1 MDTFSAA
8 VMLFLIMD
16 PLGNL
21 PIFLSILRH
30 VDPKRRRKVMIRE
43 LLFSLGIMLA
53 FLFAGQ
59 QILSFLNLRQEAV
72 SIAGGIILF
81 LIAIKMIF
89 PTPGG
94 VTGLAAGEEPFLVPM
109 AIPMIAGPSIL
120 ASLLLLANQEPT
132 RMADWSLAL
141 LMAWGASAVILMF
154 YEQFNKLLGER
165 GLTALERLMGML
177 LVMISV
183 QMLLDG
189 VHHYLAITGQN

>member
-21 PIFLSILRH
+21 PVFLSILRH
-30 VDPKRRRKVMIRE
+30 IDPKRRRKVMMRE
-43 LLFSLGIMLA
+43 LLFSLVIMMA
-53 FLFAGQ
+53 FLFVGQ
-59 QILSFLNLRQEAV
+59 QILNFLNLRQEAV

-89 PTPGG
+89 PSEGG

-132 RMADWSLAL
+132 RMVDWSLAL

-154 YEQFNKLLGER
+154 YEVFNKLLGER
-165 GLTALERLMGML
+165 GLTAVERLMGML

-189 VHHYLAITGQN
+189 VHHYLAVTGQN

>member
-21 PIFLSILRH
+21 PVFLSILRH
-30 VDPKRRRKVMIRE
+30 IDPKRRRKVMMRE
-43 LLFSLGIMLA
+43 LLFSLVIMMA
-53 FLFAGQ
+53 FLFVGQ
-59 QILSFLNLRQEAV
+59 QILNFLNLRQEAV

-89 PTPGG
+89 PSEGG

-120 ASLLLLANQEPT
+120 ASLMLLANQEPA
-132 RMADWSLAL
+132 RMVDWSLAL
-141 LMAWGASAVILMF
+141 FLAWAASAVILMF
-154 YEQFNKLLGER
+154 YEVFNKLLGER
-165 GLTALERLMGML
+165 GLTAVERLMGML

-189 VHHYLAITGQN
+189 VHHYLAVTGQN

>member
-21 PIFLSILRH
+21 PVFLSILRH
-30 VDPKRRRKVMIRE
+30 IDPKRRRKVMMRE
-43 LLFSLGIMLA
+43 LLFSLVIMMA
-53 FLFAGQ
+53 FLFVGQ
-59 QILSFLNLRQEAV
+59 QILNFLNLRQEAV

-89 PTPGG
+89 PSEGG

-154 YEQFNKLLGER
+154 YEVFNKLLGER
-165 GLTALERLMGML
+165 GLTAVERLMGML

-189 VHHYLAITGQN
+189 VHHYLAVTGQN

>member
-21 PIFLSILRH
+21 PVFLSILRH
-30 VDPKRRRKVMIRE
+30 IDPKRRRKVMMRE
-43 LLFSLGIMLA
+43 LLFSLGIMMA

-59 QILSFLNLRQEAV
+59 QILTFLNLRQEAV

-89 PTPGG
+89 PGPGG

-120 ASLLLLANQEPT
+120 ASLLLLANQAPG
-132 RMADWSLAL
+132 RMLDWSLAL
-141 LMAWGASAVILMF
+141 FLAWLASSVILMF
-154 YEQFNKLLGER
+154 YELFHKLLGER
-165 GLTALERLMGML
+165 GLTAMERLMGML

-189 VHHYLAITGQN
+189 VHHYLDVAQP